1 MLFLLSLQPIV
12 LEINKEAPSLTQN
25 AWFLDDGD
33 LGGNKESLQIA
44 VDIIKREGPS
54 RGLVLSE
61 TKSKVWIQ
69 GDHQY
74 DSTDPLDRG
83 IPLDTA
89 EGIRVLGAPIGSTS
103 FEEDVILERIVS
115 TEVLMEKLGDLED
128 PHSEYVL
135 LKNCFSLQKLSY
147 IMRTV
152 DTGHHETLMR
162 RFNSAVRSTMERILG
177 SPMNEDQ

>member
-1 MLFLLSLQPIV
+1 MLGSWMMVI
-12 LEINKEAPSLTQN
+12 
-25 AWFLDDGD
+25 
-33 LGGNKESLQIA
+33 NKESLQIA

-69 GDHQY
+69 GEHQY
-74 DSTDPLDRG
+74 DPNDPLDRG

-135 LKNCFSLQKLSY
+135 LKNCFSL
-147 IMRTV
+147 T
-152 DTGHHETLMR
+152 
-162 RFNSAVRSTMERILG
+162 
-177 SPMNEDQ
+177 